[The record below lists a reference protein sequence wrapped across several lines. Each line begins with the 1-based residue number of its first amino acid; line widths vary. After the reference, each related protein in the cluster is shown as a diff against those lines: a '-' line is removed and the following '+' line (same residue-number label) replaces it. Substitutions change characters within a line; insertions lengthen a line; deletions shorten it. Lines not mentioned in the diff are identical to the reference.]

1 MSGLQTDRIHI
12 LHVDDDPSVTEL
24 LAAIFERDFPECTVH
39 SSRDPDEALEVIVQK
54 DIECAVLDYDMPEM
68 NGIDLL
74 RRIKSVRPALP
85 VILFTGHG
93 SEEIAATAIQA
104 GVDGYVQKGGRETF
118 GLLAT
123 QIRNLVTTMRLDRER
138 HERTKELSV
147 LHAATLTLLEDRS
160 MEARLTDLTY
170 TIPSGYQYPEHT
182 AAQISVGESIY
193 KTPNFRKTDPKQTSS
208 LTLEDGRQLELTVS
222 YTRAFGSDASTGVE
236 DSSVAASD
244 DNTPFLEEEQA
255 LLDSIANIVRV
266 NLERDELIHRLS
278 RTNAELAALI
288 DNTPAVV
295 YLKDADGRY
304 LLVNDEFERRMGKP
318 RAAVLGRTPAEVHD
332 ESFAEL
338 IEAHDQV
345 ARERGEPVEFT
356 ETVWIDGEPTTYL
369 SIRVPLFDDTGEL
382 YAMYGISTDITAQ
395 TELAERNKRLLD
407 RMTDAFFALD
417 TDWRFTYLNETA
429 EDVLDRSAA
438 ELLGTTVWETF
449 PEAID
454 TPFETR
460 YKEAMQT
467 QEPVTF
473 EEYYAELDAWF
484 DVRAYPSP
492 SGLSVYFYDITD
504 RKRQREALAHREETL
519 RQMHNIIADR
529 ERSFDE
535 QVRDL
540 LALGRSE
547 LKTAYGTL
555 SEIRGDEYI
564 FEIVDA
570 NDDSIEAGDIVP
582 LSATNCEIAASNE
595 RTLVLGDVAR
605 DAPEET
611 DRAGYTEWGIAC
623 YIGAPVYV
631 GNKVYGTFCFYDTE
645 PRTGQFSDWEV
656 ALVDLMSRWVT
667 YELERQRTNDRLE
680 RQNERLESFASIVSH
695 DLRNPLNV
703 LVGSIEL
710 AEETGG
716 AEQFER
722 CYRAIE
728 RMVALI
734 EDLLALARSGE
745 SISAL
750 EAVPLTAV
758 TRNSWETV
766 DVGGATLATPTKV
779 EIKADRTRLQQLLEN
794 LIRNAI
800 EHGGENV
807 NVTVGDLPDGFYL
820 EDDGPGIPASDRE
833 QVFESGYTTS
843 QSGTG
848 FGLSI
853 VKSIADAHG
862 WTVEIVKGS
871 DGGARFEFAGVD
883 RPISEKA

>member
-1 MSGLQTDRIHI
+1 MSGSQTDRIHI

-24 LAAIFERDFPECTVH
+24 LTAFFERDFPECIVH
-39 SSRDPDEALEVIVQK
+39 SSHDPAEALEIIAQE
-54 DIECAVLDYDMPEM
+54 DIECAVIDYDMPKID
-68 NGIDLL
+68 GIELL
-74 RRIKSVRPALP
+74 RQIKSVRSELP

-93 SEEIAATAIQA
+93 SEGIAAEAIQA

-118 GLLAT
+118 GLLGT
-123 QIRNLVTTMRLDRER
+123 QIQNLVTAMRLDRER

-147 LHAATLTLLEDRS
+147 LHAATLTLLEDRPI
-160 MEARLTDLTY
+160 EQRLTDLTY
-170 TIPSGYQYPEHT
+170 TIPSGYQYPERA
-182 AAQISVGESIY
+182 AAQISVGDSIY
-193 KTPNFRKTDPKQTSS
+193 KTPNFRQTDPKQTSS
-208 LTLEDGRQLELTVS
+208 FTLEDGRQLEVTVS
-222 YTRAFGSDASTGVE
+222 YTRAFGADVSTVAE
-236 DSSVAASD
+236 DSSETVGD
-244 DNTPFLEEEQA
+244 DNSQFLEEEQA

-266 NLERDELIHRLS
+266 NLERDELIQQLS

-295 YLKDADGRY
+295 YLKDADDRY
-304 LLVNDEFERRMGKP
+304 MLVNDEFEQRMGKP
-318 RAAVLGRTPAEVHD
+318 RAEVLGHTPAEVHD
-332 ESFAEL
+332 DTFVEL

-345 ARERGEPVEFT
+345 ARERGEPTEFT

-369 SIRVPLFDDTGEL
+369 SIRVPLFDDTGAL
-382 YAMYGISTDITAQ
+382 YAMYGISTDITTQ

-429 EDVLDRSAA
+429 EDVLDRSAE
-438 ELLGTTVWETF
+438 ELLGTTVWEAF
-449 PEAID
+449 PEAAG
-454 TPFETR
+454 TTFEAR
-460 YKEAMQT
+460 YKEAMRT
-467 QEPVTF
+467 QESVTF

-484 DVRAYPSP
+484 DVRAYPSH

-504 RKRQREALAHREETL
+504 RRHQREALAHREETL
-519 RQMHNIIADR
+519 REMHSIIADR

-547 LKTAYGTL
+547 LETAYGTL
-555 SEIRGDEYI
+555 SAIRGDEYV

-570 NDDSIEAGDIVP
+570 DDDSIEPGDVVP
-582 LSATNCEIAASNE
+582 LSATNCEIAASKE
-595 RTLVLGDVAR
+595 KTLVLGDVAR

-631 GNKVYGTFCFYDTE
+631 GDQVYGTFCFYDTE

-656 ALVDLMSRWVT
+656 TLVDLMSRWVT

-703 LVGSIEL
+703 LAGSIEL

-716 AEQFER
+716 AEQFDR
-722 CYRAIE
+722 CHRAIE
-728 RMVALI
+728 RMEALI

-750 EAVPLTAV
+750 EAVPLEAV
-758 TRNSWETV
+758 TRDSWETV
-766 DVGGATLATPTKV
+766 DVGDATLSTPTKV
-779 EIKADRTRLQQLLEN
+779 VIKADRTRLQQLLEN

-807 NVTVGDLPDGFYL
+807 TVTVGDLPDGFYI
-820 EDDGPGIPASDRE
+820 EDNGPGIPPSDRE
-833 QVFESGYTTS
+833 RVFESGYTTS

-862 WTVEIVKGS
+862 WTVEIVEGT
-871 DGGARFEFAGVD
+871 DGGARFEFTGVD
-883 RPISEKA
+883 RQVS

>member
-1 MSGLQTDRIHI
+1 MSGSQTDRIDI

-24 LAAIFERDFPECTVH
+24 LSAFFERDFPECTVH
-39 SSRDPDEALEVIVQK
+39 SSHDPGNALERIAQEN
-54 DIECAVLDYDMPEM
+54 IECAVLDYDMPEM

-93 SEEIAATAIQA
+93 SEEIAANAIQA

-118 GLLAT
+118 GLLGN
-123 QIRNLVTTMRLDRER
+123 QIRNLVTTMRIDRER
-138 HERTKELSV
+138 RERTKELSV
-147 LHAATLTLLEDRS
+147 LHAATLILLEDRS
-160 MEARLTDLTY
+160 IEDRLTDLTY
-170 TIPSGYQYPEHT
+170 AIPSGYQHPEHT
-182 AAQISVGESIY
+182 AARIIVGESMY
-193 KTPNFRKTDPKQTSS
+193 ETPNFVETDTSQTSS
-208 LTLEDGRQLELTVS
+208 FTLEDGRHLELAVA
-222 YTRAFGSDASTGVE
+222 YTRPFSSDPPPASK
-236 DSSVAASD
+236 DSTPAVGD
-244 DNTPFLEEEQA
+244 DNSRFLKEEQA
-255 LLDSIANIVRV
+255 LLDSIGNIVRV
-266 NLERDELIHRLS
+266 HLEHDELVQRLS

-295 YLKDADGRY
+295 YLKDADDRY
-304 LLVNDEFERRMGKP
+304 MLVNDEFERRMGKP
-318 RAAVLGRTPAEVHD
+318 RAEVLGRTPAEVHD
-332 ESFAEL
+332 ETFAEL

-369 SIRVPLFDDTGEL
+369 SIRVPLFDDTGDL
-382 YAMYGISTDITAQ
+382 YAMYGISTDITTQ

-429 EDVLDRSAA
+429 EDVLDRSAE
-438 ELLGTTVWETF
+438 ELLGTTVWEAF
-449 PEAID
+449 PEAVD

-473 EEYYAELDAWF
+473 EEYYPELDAWF

-519 RQMHNIIADR
+519 REMHSIIADR

-547 LKTAYGTL
+547 LETAYGTL
-555 SEIRGDEYI
+555 SEIRGDEYV

-570 NDDSIEAGDIVP
+570 DDDSIEPGDVVP

-595 RTLVLGDVAR
+595 ETLVLGDVAR

-631 GNKVYGTFCFYDTE
+631 GDHVYGTFCFYDTE

-656 ALVDLMSRWVT
+656 TLVDLMSRWVT
-667 YELERQRTNDRLE
+667 YELERQRTNERLA

-703 LVGSIEL
+703 LAGSIEL

-728 RMVALI
+728 RMEALI

-750 EAVPLTAV
+750 EAVSLEAV
-758 TRNSWETV
+758 TRDSWETV
-766 DVGGATLATPTKV
+766 DVGDATLSATTDMV
-779 EIKADRTRLQQLLEN
+779 IKADRTRLQQLLEN

-807 NVTVGDLPDGFYL
+807 TVTVGDLPDGFYI

-843 QSGTG
+843 RSGTG

-862 WTVEIVKGS
+862 WTIEIVEGT
-871 DGGARFEFAGVD
+871 DGGARFEFTGVD
-883 RPISEKA
+883 RSIS